1 LQRSIYLINP
11 AEAAPGYH
19 SLEVLEAWSIARMVN
34 TADLTMP
41 TVAALV
47 PDGWDVTVCDERAQP
62 VNFNTPAAVIGL
74 TGKVSQRKRMME
86 LAAEFRRRGKLVVM
100 GGPHASLSPNDLRG
114 HTDILVTGEL
124 EEIAG
129 KLFSDIAEDRW
140 QPHYEGGRPS
150 LATSPVPRWDLYPR
164 SLAITGQVQTSR
176 GCPFECEF
184 CDVIQYLGRKQRWKS
199 PDQVIA
205 ELDVLYRAGYRS
217 VLFADDNFTVMRRRT
232 RELLE
237 RIIAWNNV
245 RPDGRMRFSTQVS
258 VDLARDPELMA
269 QCAEA
274 GLSMI
279 FVGIETPNQDSLA
292 ETMKRQNLR
301 VDLAAEIRRLVEAG
315 MMVMAGLI
323 VGFDHDGPD
332 IFDRQAAFVASLP
345 VPAIQLGSLIAP
357 AATPLFARL
366 QKEGRLLN
374 LNSADGAGMFT
385 SNIQPKLMTVA
396 QRNAGIRWLMNRIY
410 SPAAYGSRVQAFV
423 DASKTRRA
431 ARRASILTGIQG
443 QMAQRLARGGAAE
456 RALVERLEGLA
467 MLRPDLHG
475 PLSYML
481 VFYCQ
486 VRFIMESSGQWDPG
500 LGQRELE
507 LAS

>member
-1 LQRSIYLINP
+1 
-11 AEAAPGYH
+11 
-19 SLEVLEAWSIARMVN
+19 
-34 TADLTMP
+34 
-41 TVAALV
+41 
-47 PDGWDVTVCDERAQP
+47 
-62 VNFNTPAAVIGL
+62 
-74 TGKVSQRKRMME
+74 
-86 LAAEFRRRGKLVVM
+86 
-100 GGPHASLSPNDLRG
+100 
-114 HTDILVTGEL
+114 
-124 EEIAG
+124 
-129 KLFSDIAEDRW
+129 
-140 QPHYEGGRPS
+140 
-150 LATSPVPRWDLYPR
+150 
-164 SLAITGQVQTSR
+164 
-176 GCPFECEF
+176 
-184 CDVIQYLGRKQRWKS
+184 
-199 PDQVIA
+199 
-205 ELDVLYRAGYRS
+205 
-217 VLFADDNFTVMRRRT
+217 
-232 RELLE
+232 
-237 RIIAWNNV
+237 
-245 RPDGRMRFSTQVS
+245 
-258 VDLARDPELMA
+258 
-269 QCAEA
+269 
-274 GLSMI
+274 
-279 FVGIETPNQDSLA
+279 
-292 ETMKRQNLR
+292 MKRQNLR

-374 LNSADGAGMFT
+374 LNSPDGAGMFT

-396 QRNAGIRWLMNRIY
+396 QRNAGIVWLMNRIY

-423 DASKTRRA
+423 DASKTRRT

-486 VRFIMESSGQWDPG
+486 VRFIMESSGQWDPA
-500 LGQRELE
+500 LGQRELA